1 MSLGVVR
8 PWGSYLVLNSGEG
21 YQVKEII
28 IEAGMRLSYQ
38 SHKLRSEHWFIIEG
52 SAQVTIDGVMRTLS
66 PGQSVDIKVGQAH
79 RIGAGSTGRVV
90 FIEVQSGE
98 YFGEDDIIRL
108 EDDYGRV

>member
-1 MSLGVVR
+1 MSLRVSR
-8 PWGSYLVLNSGEG
+8 PWGSYFVLNSVEG

-28 IEAGMRLSYQ
+28 INAGMRLSYQ
-38 SHKLRSEHWFIIEG
+38 VHKKRSEHWFIVEG
-52 SAQVTIDGVMRTLS
+52 RAVVTIDGVNLILE

-79 RIGAGSTGRVV
+79 RIGAGSTSRVV